1 MNRRKLEAEAVRD
14 AVLAVAGRL
23 DRKMGGPGFQDFV
36 IEKPEHSPH
45 YEYDKHDADDPKS
58 HRRAV
63 YRFLVRSQQ
72 EPFMVALDCADP
84 SMRVDR
90 RNEGLSALQAL
101 ALLNN
106 DFMVTMAKHF
116 AEKLEHSG
124 GDWSAKV
131 EYAVQEALGRSPT
144 EEEKEAL
151 TRYARKTD

>member
-14 AVLAVAGRL
+14 SLLFVSGKL
-23 DRKMGGPGFQDFV
+23 DLTMGGPGFQDFV
-36 IEKPEHSPH
+36 IDKPEHSPH
-45 YEYDKHDADDPKS
+45 YEYDKHDADDPRS

-106 DFMVTMAKHF
+106 DFMVTMARHF
-116 AEKLEHSG
+116 SEKLNHAG
-124 GDWSAKV
+124 GNLSAK
-131 EYAVQEALGRSPT
+131 
-144 EEEKEAL
+144 
-151 TRYARKTD
+151 